1 MATTGR
7 RITADEMR
15 QLADK
20 LETCGGWSIG
30 YYYGGE
36 FCQLVNLSDNQRLA
50 IIDGLR
56 TEADDQAGIR
66 RPEQLGAMD
75 W

>member
-20 LETCGGWSIG
+20 LGTCDGWSIG

-36 FCQLVNLSDNQRLA
+36 FWVVNLSDNQRLA